1 MFSEAKGALL
11 RAVLDG
17 NHVVVPAAHV
27 GRARGLAEAVVGVR
41 GVLEVG
47 RPRGHLEAT
56 RRRARS
62 RLATLVRVRV
72 RVRVRVIG
80 SGSEVRDR

>member
-1 MFSEAKGALL
+1 MYTPGSPQLQIRDEVSEAKGPLL
-11 RAVLDG
+11 RPVLDRD
-17 NHVVVPAAHV
+17 HVVVAAAHV

-47 RPRGHLEAT
+47 RPRGHLEAA
-56 RRRARS
+56 RRRARR

-72 RVRVRVIG
+72 LG
-80 SGSEVRDR
+80 

>member
-27 GRARGLAEAVVGVR
+27 GRARGLAWGGSGLGLGFTVRVGVR
-41 GVLEVG
+41 VYG
-47 RPRGHLEAT
+47 
-56 RRRARS
+56 
-62 RLATLVRVRV
+62 
-72 RVRVRVIG
+72 
-80 SGSEVRDR
+80 